1 MSFDAKH
8 LDRLDQLTKELRAAP
23 AITPDIIASVVA
35 NACARFAVFAKAG
48 KTARFDALMSAG
60 ACNDA
65 ALCLIELK
73 LPAWKLRRLVYEDGE
88 WFCSLSR
95 EPNLPLAFDDTADG
109 THEVAPL
116 AILSA
121 FVEARRTSG
130 VACETN
136 SSLMPRIRGISD
148 NAVCRDNFA

>member
-8 LDRLDQLTKELRAAP
+8 LDRLDRLTKELRAAP
-23 AITPDIIASVVA
+23 AITPDLIASVVA
-35 NACARFAVFAKAG
+35 KACARFAVLAKAG
-48 KTARFDALMSAG
+48 KTAQFDALMSAG
-60 ACNDA
+60 AWNDA
-65 ALCLIELK
+65 ALCLVELE

-109 THEVAPL
+109 QHEVAPL

-121 FVEARRTSG
+121 FVEARRTNG
-130 VACETN
+130 AACETD
-136 SSLMPRIRGISD
+136 SPVMPQLREWD
-148 NAVCRDNFA
+148 NAVCCDNFA